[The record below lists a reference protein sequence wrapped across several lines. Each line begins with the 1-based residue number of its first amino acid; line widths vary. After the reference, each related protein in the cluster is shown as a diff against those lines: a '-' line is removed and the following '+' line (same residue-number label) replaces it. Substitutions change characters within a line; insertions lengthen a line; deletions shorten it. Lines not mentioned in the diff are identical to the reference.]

1 MGLVPAELIR
11 HGHQILFRA
20 QNSDR
25 IRSMRPFCA
34 RKISNYVH
42 KVWPHY
48 CVKKNN
54 FNPESGIKVKKSPA
68 NF

>member
-54 FNPESGIKVKKSPA
+54 FKN
-68 NF
+68 

>member
-48 CVKKNN
+48 CVKKTILKINKTA
-54 FNPESGIKVKKSPA
+54 SKTS
-68 NF
+68 